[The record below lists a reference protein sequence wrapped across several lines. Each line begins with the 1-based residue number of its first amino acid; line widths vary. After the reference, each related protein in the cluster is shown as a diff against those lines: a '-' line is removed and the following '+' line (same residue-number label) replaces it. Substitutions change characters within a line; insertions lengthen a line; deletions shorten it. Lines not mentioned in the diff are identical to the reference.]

1 MATSWEDLTITDFQ
15 RWAFMWDST
24 SAESWE
30 WARRGRVCACSS
42 VRLDAARPHDSDRR
56 DGGHQGLLHEA
67 AAAHTASAAARAYC
81 TPINGRGQC
90 CDRACSSLLLACAE
104 RSL

>member
-1 MATSWEDLTITDFQ
+1 VGFHVSFNI
-15 RWAFMWDST
+15 
-24 SAESWE
+24 
-30 WARRGRVCACSS
+30 GRVVGVGTSGS
-42 VRLDAARPHDSDRR
+42 RLRVLLGPAGRRAATWQRPPRAARPHDSDRR